1 MPKSDYVSQN
11 DAAFSAQQQT
21 FKINIPGYSTTL
33 GLSPAQVAAQ
43 AADADYFAYVIAC
56 LQTMQNGAQQ
66 WTAWKKLVRGGGT
79 PPPSGV
85 PVAPEFPESVAAVAL
100 GIEVRFRAL
109 VKQIKSHAN
118 YNEAIGEALG
128 IEGAVMTGPDLSTI
142 QPEFDVTVSGGQV
155 TVNWGW
161 QGQSQFLDLCELQVD
176 RGTGQGFVM
185 LAYDTTPGYTDTAP
199 FPATATKWTY
209 RAIYRVG
216 DARVGQ
222 WSNPVSVMVG

>member
-1 MPKSDYVSQN
+1 MKTLTWDSGYKWDDPNLRWGDPSYVLEPGDPGYVDPNPTPVLTQKRRRSTMPKSDYVSQN

-85 PVAPEFPESVAAVAL
+85 P
-100 GIEVRFRAL
+100 
-109 VKQIKSHAN
+109 K
-118 YNEAIGEALG
+118 
-128 IEGAVMTGPDLSTI
+128 
-142 QPEFDVTVSGGQV
+142 TV
-155 TVNWGW
+155 WK
-161 QGQSQFLDLCELQVD
+161 
-176 RGTGQGFVM
+176 
-185 LAYDTTPGYTDTAP
+185 P
-199 FPATATKWTY
+199 
-209 RAIYRVG
+209 
-216 DARVGQ
+216 
-222 WSNPVSVMVG
+222 